1 MEGRRLVDQAMD
13 DGAATEPGRV
23 DATATAADAAATPTR
38 AIDGSG
44 GPASPKRGAALLR
57 TGLVVGILVLV
68 FGVILPRFVD
78 YDDVIAAFRSLT
90 LGQLAVMMV
99 GVVVAWLVSGAMFPI
114 LMGHLSL
121 RRGTE
126 SYLILSGIGASVPMG
141 PWNMAVL
148 WVVLRGWGVPNRP
161 ATSGMALY
169 GVVNQLNRLLTPAI
183 ALVAVTV
190 AGGSGQGFEIARFL
204 AWLSA
209 LIFVVATAVLIA
221 IVRSDRTADWVAATG
236 DRIAQSVARRLNRP
250 HAPQIKG
257 AIRGFRDQLGQ
268 VVRERGLRAMVVG
281 EIGQLAWCGVLILA
295 LRIVGIPESV
305 LSPVAVL
312 AVFALTSAI
321 TIIPIAP
328 GGAGIPEL
336 LYIAGLTAIAGPSW
350 EALIT
355 AGVVLFRLFQ
365 WFLPIPIAWV
375 LLKLVRRGRP
385 TLPTT
390 SELRAY
396 AAGDAA

>member
-1 MEGRRLVDQAMD
+1 
-13 DGAATEPGRV
+13 
-23 DATATAADAAATPTR
+23 
-38 AIDGSG
+38 
-44 GPASPKRGAALLR
+44 
-57 TGLVVGILVLV
+57 
-68 FGVILPRFVD
+68 
-78 YDDVIAAFRSLT
+78 
-90 LGQLAVMMV
+90 
-99 GVVVAWLVSGAMFPI
+99 MFPI

-396 AAGDAA
+396 ATGDAA